1 MASKR
6 TASAQTA
13 LAVALRLAAG
23 LVLLGCHRAGRC
35 YYTISPMA
43 LFGFVTFARAF
54 RTCLVFVG
62 DGMFAFL
69 PPLRFGT
76 VSSGCC
82 ATGVLSGSVG
92 R

>member
-6 TASAQTA
+6 TTSLTA
-13 LAVALRLAAG
+13 LAAALQLAAA